1 MQCHLSLRQCSYP
14 VLDIRVWAHLARLQ
28 RHRCFHVRSLGNSE
42 MELGIILFALG
53 PEGACC
59 LEERVQP
66 CRLTL
71 NAVTLYLV
79 GPGLGAT
86 TDGDKRTSW
95 EI

>member
-1 MQCHLSLRQCSYP
+1 
-14 VLDIRVWAHLARLQ
+14 
-28 RHRCFHVRSLGNSE
+28 